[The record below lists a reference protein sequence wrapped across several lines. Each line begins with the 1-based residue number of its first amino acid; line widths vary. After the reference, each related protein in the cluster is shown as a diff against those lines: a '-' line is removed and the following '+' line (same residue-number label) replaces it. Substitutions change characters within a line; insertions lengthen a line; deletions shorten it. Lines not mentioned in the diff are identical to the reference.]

1 MATYDNLPVFKAS
14 YTLLLVLFTGVRHM
28 QRDYR
33 YTLGERMKDEML
45 ELVVNIFRAN
55 SRPEKKPYLSKAR
68 EHIEVV
74 RLMLRLSHDLKQFP
88 LKDFALASEKV
99 ESISKQLAA
108 WERSCPS

>member
-14 YTLLLVLFTGVRHM
+14 YALLLLLFNGARHM

-33 YTLGERMKDEML
+33 YTLGERMKNDML
-45 ELVVNIFRAN
+45 ELVVLIFRAN

-68 EHIEVV
+68 ERIEVV
-74 RLMLRLSHDLKQFP
+74 RLMLRLAHDLKQLP
-88 LKDFALASEKV
+88 LKNFALASEKV

-108 WERSCPS
+108 WEKSCTN

>member
-14 YTLLLVLFTGVRHM
+14 YTLLQMLFTTVRHM

-33 YTLGERMKDEML
+33 YTLGERMKTEML
-45 ELVVNIFRAN
+45 ELVVLIFRAN
-55 SRPEKKPYLSKAR
+55 SRQEKKPHLSKAR

-74 RLMLRLSHDLKQFP
+74 RLMLRLSHDLKQVS
-88 LKDFALASEKV
+88 LKEFALASEKV

-108 WERSCPS
+108 WEKSCRE